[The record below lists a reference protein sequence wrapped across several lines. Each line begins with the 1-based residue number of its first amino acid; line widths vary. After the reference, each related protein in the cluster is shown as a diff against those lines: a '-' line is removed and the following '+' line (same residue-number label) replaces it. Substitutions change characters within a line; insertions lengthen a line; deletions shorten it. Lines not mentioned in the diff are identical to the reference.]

1 MKEFFKNLASGAL
14 IGIAMIIPGVSGG
27 TIAVLLNIYDK
38 LLSSISNLSKKFKQS
53 ITFLLPILLGAFLA
67 FAAAYYPLKWG
78 LDKAPLPTILLFVG
92 LMLGSLPKLI
102 KTGASNG
109 FKLFNLAGIILP
121 IAVLIGICFVPMLGD
136 INLGTNMPLVGYFAL
151 LGVGVVGSCALV
163 VPGIS
168 GSMCLLILGYY
179 NPLLSCFS
187 GLRTDFMHYA
197 LVLILFAIGLL
208 IGFFTI
214 AKLMKYLLNKFP
226 RGTYWAIIGFV
237 VGNFPAIFIQFF
249 TDSNYVATV
258 NPVQIAVG
266 VVLCVLGAVGT
277 FILTAYAERRNALL
291 NGEKQSISKPSKSN
305 DKNKIFNASSTTEN
319 FQNSNKTS
327 GEIKDEIK
335 GGKTDGEVVDVKTI
349 DDEVKDK
356 TDDKP
361 KNDGELKEK
370 SKMTGGENS
379 DISVDESRK

>member
-1 MKEFFKNLASGAL
+1 MKEFFKNIASGAL

-38 LLSSISNLSKKFKQS
+38 LLSSISNLTKKFKQS
-53 ITFLLPILLGAFLA
+53 IIFLLPIMLGAVLA

-109 FKLFNLAGIILP
+109 FKLFNLVGIILP
-121 IAVLIGICFVPMLGD
+121 IAALIGICYVPMLGD

-151 LGVGVVGSCALV
+151 VGVGVVGSCALV

-179 NPLLSCFS
+179 NPLLACIS
-187 GLRTDFMHYA
+187 GLRVDFMHYA

-237 VGNFPAIFIQFF
+237 IGNFPAIFIQFF

-258 NPVQIAVG
+258 TPVQIAVG
-266 VVLCVLGAVGT
+266 VVLCVLGAT
-277 FILTAYAERRNALL
+277 ASFLLTAYAERRNALL
-291 NGEKQSISKPSKSN
+291 NDGKQPASKPMPSN
-305 DKNKIFNASSTTEN
+305 GMSEKINVTSTAEN
-319 FQNSNKTS
+319 IQGNKTNN
-327 GEIKDEIK
+327 GEIDGEVDSEVKVEIQVVK
-335 GGKTDGEVVDVKTI
+335 PSDDSEIDGGKTDSKPNTDGEVVAI
-349 DDEVKDK
+349 DDNG
-356 TDDKP
+356 
-361 KNDGELKEK
+361 KNQK
-370 SKMTGGENS
+370 
-379 DISVDESRK
+379 